1 MLAARSLA
9 LARSQKPEGVA
20 VSAVVLKLPIRPGPS
35 VNAIPARPESARII
49 DLATYRRARSPRVR
63 PRRPDINSGDDDEEE
78 YDWEVRAH
86 GVIDAAE
93 ALLAAGDRDDVLE
106 FCVRAAACVGRNA
119 AELGDP
125 LAVVGLT
132 SRIGALRARAS
143 GR

>member
-1 MLAARSLA
+1 MR
-9 LARSQKPEGVA
+9 VM
-20 VSAVVLKLPIRPGPS
+20 SAIVLKLPRRRGPS

-49 DLATYRRARSPRVR
+49 DLATYRRARSTRVR
-63 PRRPDINSGDDDEEE
+63 PRRPDFASDDDEEDD
-78 YDWEVRAH
+78 DWEVRAH

-106 FCVRAAACVGRNA
+106 FCVRAAACLGRNA

-132 SRIGALRARAS
+132 SRIGELRARA
-143 GR
+143 GGG

>member
-1 MLAARSLA
+1 MMRYM
-9 LARSQKPEGVA
+9 
-20 VSAVVLKLPIRPGPS
+20 SAIVLKLPSRRGAS

-49 DLATYRRARSPRVR
+49 DLATYRRARSTRIR
-63 PRRPDINSGDDDEEE
+63 PRRPDFDSDDEEE

-106 FCVRAAACVGRNA
+106 FCVRAAACLGRNA

-125 LAVVGLT
+125 HAVVGLT
-132 SRIGALRARAS
+132 SRIGALRARA
-143 GR
+143 GGH

>member
-1 MLAARSLA
+1 MMH
-9 LARSQKPEGVA
+9 VM
-20 VSAVVLKLPIRPGPS
+20 SAIVVKFPRRRGPS

-49 DLATYRRARSPRVR
+49 DLVTYRRARSTRVR
-63 PRRPDINSGDDDEEE
+63 PRRPDVDNDDDEEEE

-93 ALLAAGDRDDVLE
+93 ALLAAGNRDDVLE
-106 FCVRAAACVGRNA
+106 FCFRAAACLGRNA
-119 AELGDP
+119 AELDDR
-125 LAVVGLT
+125 LAVVSLT